1 VSVRLTPSRP
11 QGRLLLTA
19 LYDAAVGGAD
29 PAPLTAAALRE
40 LEIPSGARVWL
51 FAFGKAAHAMAAS
64 AAGELRR
71 SLHDVAGG
79 VIIAPELVPSP
90 VPTLLAVQ
98 GDHPLPGRNSFTAAQ
113 RIGEVAARMH
123 GGDVAI
129 VLVSGGA
136 SSLIAA
142 PLRGFAEAD
151 LRGLFELLMRSGL
164 DIHAMNAVR
173 KRFSR
178 WGAGRLAV
186 ALAPARTHVLV
197 MSDVPG
203 DDPASVGSGP
213 CSPDP
218 FTVREVVALLDRV
231 GLRERIAPAMRDYLT
246 AASRGLVPETP
257 KAPHPAFA
265 HVTTRVIGT
274 NHDALGA
281 AAARAR
287 ELAVLAEQAS
297 TPLQGEAARCG
308 TRVAESLLRR
318 AARDEA
324 GCILWGGETTVTL
337 ADAPVPAGGRC
348 QELALAAARA
358 LAAGGESARRVTLL
372 AAGTDGRDG
381 PTDAAGAFADA
392 SVWQAIERSGHDP
405 ARALARHEAYAAL
418 DAAGAL
424 LRRRPTGTNVMD
436 VVIGLI
442 E

>member
-1 VSVRLTPSRP
+1 MSVPLTPSRP
-11 QGRLLLTA
+11 RGRLLLTA

-29 PAPLTAAALRE
+29 PGPLTAAAVQQ
-40 LEIPSGARVWL
+40 LEAPTSGRVWL
-51 FAFGKAAHAMAAS
+51 FAVGKAAAPMAAS
-64 AAGELRR
+64 AVAELRR
-71 SLHDVAGG
+71 SLREIAGG
-79 VIIAPELVPSP
+79 VIVAPEPGASP
-90 VPTLLAVQ
+90 FPTVASVV
-98 GDHPLPGRNSFTAAQ
+98 GDHPLPARNSFTAAQ
-113 RIGEVAARMH
+113 RVGETTARVRS
-123 GGDVAI
+123 GDSVI
-129 VLVSGGA
+129 VLLSGGT

-142 PLRGFAEAD
+142 PLRGFAESD
-151 LRGLFELLMRSGL
+151 LRQLFERLMSSGL

-186 ALAPARTHVLV
+186 ALAPARSHVLV

-246 AASRGLVPETP
+246 GVVRGLVPETP
-257 KAPHPAFA
+257 KASHPAFA

-274 NHDALGA
+274 NHLALSA

-287 ELAVLAEQAS
+287 ELAVIAEAAPM
-297 TPLQGEAARCG
+297 PLQGEAASCG
-308 TRVAESLLRR
+308 TRIAQSLLQR
-318 AARDEA
+318 AAREET
-324 GCILWGGETTVTL
+324 GCLLWGGETTVKMS
-337 ADAPVPAGGRC
+337 DAPAAAGGRC
-348 QELALAAARA
+348 QELALAASRA
-358 LAAGGESARRVTLL
+358 LAGGGEPARRITLL

-392 SVWQAIERSGHDP
+392 GVWRAIEQSGRDPERS
-405 ARALARHEAYAAL
+405 LARHEAYAAL